1 MGLGKTPGITGIHSL
16 RVMASAQILRIIRVA
31 AVRLL
36 GFGFAPGRHIL
47 TCLLPKLTTSRGQQ
61 VLERDALAP

>member
-1 MGLGKTPGITGIHSL
+1 
-16 RVMASAQILRIIRVA
+16 MAGVQILRIIRVA
-31 AVRLL
+31 AVRLP